1 MNKAVIK
8 SAFAVALLA
17 GSSMALAGPSD
28 KVVYSSTLIQT
39 VNTAP
44 PVSLPFIG
52 PVSGPAAAQN
62 LWNAAQTPL
71 SNALG
76 AQQISGARY
85 QQSSSAP
92 TNSDTATA
100 TQTAKFTLTGTVD
113 KDCSFYSGSNN
124 GQQAINLGTIGVRTG
139 NNDNVTIAFN
149 QNGAINANVNTS
161 TAGCNTQNQITITK
175 GNGASGLLNA
185 AAIAYDTNQF
195 TNKIPYSVKATWQ
208 GVALGAPTTGTQQT
222 LTATTDDSF
231 KAVQVGA
238 WRSAFNLDVNAPV
251 QPLGLI
257 AGTYSDTITVEL
269 KAL

>member
-1 MNKAVIK
+1 MKKAVIK
-8 SAFAVALLA
+8 SAVAVALLA
-17 GSSMALAGPSD
+17 GSSMAFAGPSD
-28 KVVYSSTLIQT
+28 KVVYSSPIIQA

-62 LWNAAQTPL
+62 TWDAAQTPL

-76 AQQISGARY
+76 LQQVSGARY
-85 QQSSSAP
+85 QQSS
-92 TNSDTATA
+92 TTQGDTEAATA
-100 TQTAKFTLTGTVD
+100 TQTAKFTLSGTVNP
-113 KDCSFYSGSNN
+113 DCSFYSASNN

-139 NNDNVTIAFN
+139 NNDNVTVAFN
-149 QNGAINANVNTS
+149 QVDAINANVNTS

-185 AAIAYDTNQF
+185 AAVAYDTNQF

-208 GVALGAPTTGTQQT
+208 GVALGAPTIGTQQT
-222 LTATTDDSF
+222 LTAAANDSF

-251 QPLGLI
+251 QSKGLI

>member
-28 KVVYSSTLIQT
+28 KVVYGNTLNLGIFGTINANIGISTNNVGGELLAGLADGVRNGLP
-39 VNTAP
+39 VNAR
-44 PVSLPFIG
+44 
-52 PVSGPAAAQN
+52 
-62 LWNAAQTPL
+62 
-71 SNALG
+71 
-76 AQQISGARY
+76 GARY
-85 QQSSSAP
+85 EQSSDVNGNTEA
-92 TNSDTATA
+92 ATA
-100 TQTAKFTLTGTVD
+100 TQTAKFTLSGTVD
-113 KDCSFYSGSNN
+113 KDCSFYSG
-124 GQQAINLGTIGVRTG
+124 GQQTQAINLGTIGVRTG